1 MSASGL
7 AVPFRTPWVGPVGV
21 FWILAGVGALSV
33 VWWAQHV
40 AGMAP
45 CALCLWERWP
55 YRVLVVLG
63 VLFVGLGRLGRPV
76 RAVLSALAILTLLAA
91 IGVSGLHVGVE
102 QGWWPSPLP
111 ECAAPHFS
119 GGTLAQRLASMPL
132 RPAKPCDAPNRL
144 FAFLP
149 VSMTTLDFLYAVLLL
164 GVSSALLRKRSGT
177 GRTVRSVVGA

>member
-1 MSASGL
+1 MTVPGFASQSRTAGNRL
-7 AVPFRTPWVGPVGV
+7 AA
-21 FWILAGVGALSV
+21 FWIVAGIWAMGW

-55 YRVLVVLG
+55 YRVLIILG
-63 VLFVGLGRLGRPV
+63 VLFAVLSRAGRAMRV
-76 RAVLSALAILTLLAA
+76 VLSALAILTLLAA
-91 IGVSGLHVGVE
+91 IGLAGLHVGVE

-119 GGTLAQRLASMPL
+119 GGTFAQRLASMPL

-149 VSMTTLDFLYAVLLL
+149 VSMTTLDFCYAILLL
-164 GVSSALLRKRSGT
+164 VVSLLLLRDRPVT
-177 GRTVRSVVGA
+177 GRRCAR

>member
-1 MSASGL
+1 MIVRDRAVVASGL
-7 AVPFRTPWVGPVGV
+7 PAGV
-21 FWILAGVGALSV
+21 FWVLAGVWALGW

-55 YRVLVVLG
+55 YRALVVLG
-63 VLFVGLGRLGRPV
+63 ALSVVLGGLGRPV
-76 RAVLSALAILTLLAA
+76 RWALSALVILTLLAA
-91 IGVSGLHVGVE
+91 VGLAGLHVGVE

-119 GGTLAQRLASMPL
+119 GGTFAQRLASMPL

-144 FAFLP
+144 FSFLP
-149 VSMTTLDFLYAVLLL
+149 VSMTTLDLLYAVLLL
-164 GVSSALLRKRSGT
+164 GVSSVLLRGRSPGGGL
-177 GRTVRSVVGA
+177 GRLR

>member
-1 MSASGL
+1 MTGSGFASPSRTATGPLVGL
-7 AVPFRTPWVGPVGV
+7 
-21 FWILAGVGALSV
+21 FWSVAGFWAMGW

-55 YRVLVVLG
+55 YRVLIILG
-63 VLFVGLGRLGRPV
+63 VLFVVLSRAGRAV

-91 IGVSGLHVGVE
+91 IALAGLHVGVE

-119 GGTLAQRLASMPL
+119 GGTFAQRLASMPL

-149 VSMTTLDFLYAVLLL
+149 ISMTTLDFCYATLLL
-164 GVSSALLRKRSGT
+164 VVSLVMLRARPAT
-177 GRTVRSVVGA
+177 NRRRAR

>member
-1 MSASGL
+1 MTVSGL
-7 AVPFRTPWVGPVGV
+7 VSPSRTAQGPLTGS
-21 FWILAGVGALSV
+21 FWILAGLWAMGW

-55 YRVLVVLG
+55 YRALIILG
-63 VLFVGLGRLGRPV
+63 VLFV
-76 RAVLSALAILTLLAA
+76 VLSRSGRAIRLVVSGLAILTLLSA
-91 IGVSGLHVGVE
+91 IGLAGLHVGVE

-119 GGTLAQRLASMPL
+119 GGTFAQRLASMPL

-144 FAFLP
+144 LAFVP
-149 VSMTTLDFLYAVLLL
+149 VSMTTLDFCYAILLLVVSLVLL
-164 GVSSALLRKRSGT
+164 RRRSGT
-177 GRTVRSVVGA
+177 GRRRVR

>member
-1 MSASGL
+1 MIVQRRGSLATSGVPGGRL
-7 AVPFRTPWVGPVGV
+7 AGV
-21 FWILAGVGALSV
+21 FWILAGAWALGL

-45 CALCLWERWP
+45 CALCFWERWP
-55 YRVLVVLG
+55 YRALIVLGALSVLLWRVGRPMRVALSALVVL
-63 VLFVGLGRLGRPV
+63 
-76 RAVLSALAILTLLAA
+76 TLIAA
-91 IGVSGLHVGVE
+91 IGLSGLHVGVE

-119 GGTLAQRLASMPL
+119 GGTFAQRLASMPL

-149 VSMTTLDFLYAVLLL
+149 VSMTTLDMLYAVLLL
-164 GVSSALLRKRSGT
+164 GITSVLLGSRPGARRSG
-177 GRTVRSVVGA
+177 RRQ

>member
-1 MSASGL
+1 MSLSNSAMPS
-7 AVPFRTPWVGPVGV
+7 RTARGGGIGV
-21 FWILAGVGALSV
+21 FWIVAGIWAMGW

-40 AGMAP
+40 AGMAA

-55 YRVLVVLG
+55 YRVLIILGALFVVLS
-63 VLFVGLGRLGRPV
+63 RAGRPV
-76 RAVLSALAILTLLAA
+76 RLVLSALAILTLLAA
-91 IGVSGLHVGVE
+91 IGLAGLHVGVE

-119 GGTLAQRLASMPL
+119 GGTFAQRLASMPL

-149 VSMTTLDFLYAVLLL
+149 VSMTTLDFCYACLLLAVSLVLLRDRP
-164 GVSSALLRKRSGT
+164 AA
-177 GRTVRSVVGA
+177 GRRRAR